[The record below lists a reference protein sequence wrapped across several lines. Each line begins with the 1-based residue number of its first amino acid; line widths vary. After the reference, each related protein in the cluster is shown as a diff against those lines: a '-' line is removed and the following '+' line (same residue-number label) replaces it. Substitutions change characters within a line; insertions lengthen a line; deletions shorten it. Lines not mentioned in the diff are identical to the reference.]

1 MAVFPNLALCWPAKY
16 QRPFWRLRYRFA
28 GRQCK
33 MLLGH
38 VDVMTLKQALDET
51 KLMMADV
58 TRGIDVA
65 GVRQERKRE
74 AQAKHAAAQNRHTV
88 AALVN
93 DFLARHIEGKRKDA
107 KAIRQRFDNH
117 VIPTLGK
124 MNSGEVKP
132 RHIDAILL
140 RIVDQ
145 GSPAMANSI
154 LDLLKRLFN
163 YAIKLHIVESNP
175 AIAFTRADA
184 GGQIHRREFYL
195 TREKLTEV
203 LAAIPQCRS
212 FSPSCELAF
221 YLLLLLGGRK
231 MELLKAPW
239 SEFDLNSCS
248 E

>member
-1 MAVFPNLALCWPAKY
+1 MRRGEQGERFDNQAVYPNLALCWPEKY

-38 VDVMTLKQALDET
+38 VDVMSLKQALDET
-51 KLMMADV
+51 KLMMADI

-65 GVRQERKRE
+65 SVRQERKRE

-107 KAIRQRFDNH
+107 KAIRQRLENH

-212 FSPSCELAF
+212 FSRHS
-221 YLLLLLGGRK
+221 
-231 MELLKAPW
+231 APDFAIF
-239 SEFDLNSCS
+239 SA
-248 E
+248 